1 MVESESVISSDAE
14 PTVSP
19 SAAADPPIDNESV
32 SPAASSSAV
41 DRVKVPDFDPVPA
54 AIVTSKVSWPEG
66 IV

>member
-14 PTVSP
+14 RTVSP
-19 SAAADPPIDNESV
+19 SAAAPSIDNESV

-41 DRVKVPDFDPVPA
+41 DRVNVPDFDPVPA